1 MAQDNKQE
9 TVMQQA
15 AIALY
20 YHAAQMI
27 KAGKSREEIERHLIH
42 DKGIKPQTARNMLDK
57 LNESRAN
64 VARRAG
70 YRNIIMAVLVLMLG
84 ITILTGIG
92 GDGSGATGIRQF
104 VAMLII
110 VAGGM
115 FGVRALMQI
124 FGL

>member
-1 MAQDNKQE
+1 
-9 TVMQQA
+9 MQQA

-27 KAGKSREEIERHLIH
+27 KEGKSREEIERHLIH